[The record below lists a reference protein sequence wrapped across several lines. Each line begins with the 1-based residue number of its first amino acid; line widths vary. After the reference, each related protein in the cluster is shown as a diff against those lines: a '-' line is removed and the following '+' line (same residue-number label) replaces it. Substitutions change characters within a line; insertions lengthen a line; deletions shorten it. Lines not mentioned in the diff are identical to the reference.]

1 MGDGC
6 KCDKKLVENI
16 KKKIRDQLNPRHVP
30 AFILPID
37 DILVSI
43 ILWKATFWK
52 KMNKMPADNIK
63 NFIGKVDGYY
73 YM

>member
-37 DILVSI
+37 NILVSI
-43 ILWKATFWK
+43 ILWNGK
-52 KMNKMPADNIK
+52 K
-63 NFIGKVDGYY
+63 
-73 YM
+73 